1 MDELNEGALPEK
13 KQTRYETEK
22 PYIYRWRESNRSK
35 YNKYMNEYYHANKAK
50 IAQQRRER
58 RLAKQGGN
66 DGV

>member
-1 MDELNEGALPEK
+1 MEEKNEGVLPK
-13 KQTRYETEK
+13 PSRYEKLK
-22 PYIYRWRESNRSK
+22 PAIERYRNDHREE

-58 RLAKQGGN
+58 RLEKQGGN